1 MYSKLT
7 WPWNHLSSWEVTKKW
22 VYLYFVYNPA
32 SWYHPWFLS
41 SHQCQCPPNSQWAA
55 QREAFLIKVYPFCGK
70 QTLAEQRDFLRL
82 CIGGDDWRYFR
93 KCTYWNFVLSQQ
105 LEWCL
110 STLNSFKN
118 SWSLPPSENL
128 WRQIFLSKTLDQI
141 FPNHH
146 LVPHVFSELLW
157 ESWTGSN
164 RNEVHKN
171 YER

>member
-1 MYSKLT
+1 M
-7 WPWNHLSSWEVTKKW
+7 TKQW
-22 VYLYFVYNPA
+22 VYLYFVYDPA

-70 QTLAEQRDFLRL
+70 QLNSCRTTRFSEAMHWGGRL
-82 CIGGDDWRYFR
+82 TI
-93 KCTYWNFVLSQQ
+93 LSQVYV
-105 LEWCL
+105 LKLCPFTETGMMPL
-110 STLNSFKN
+110 SILNSFKN
-118 SWSLPPSENL
+118 SWSLPLSENL

-141 FPNHH
+141 FPHHH